1 MFSLKFNHKRLLV
14 IIAINVAILILL
26 GRDFI
31 YALTVAIAVN
41 IVIEI
46 IRFIAY
52 RALKGQSNA

>member
-14 IIAINVAILILL
+14 IIAINVAILMLL

-31 YALTVAIAVN
+31 YALTVAITVN

-52 RALKGQSNA
+52 RALKGQSDA